1 MRTVSNQ
8 IIEAMPIGL
17 INEFRIK
24 AICLM
29 SDLMEQMEMRYGNL
43 TAEEINFFRV
53 LQSIQSDQDRFDG
66 MCVAFG
72 LLMYAHQVLEDMY
85 DEAEFQS
92 RVQNHGK
99 SDVDDM
105 PRGKNEC

>member
-1 MRTVSNQ
+1 MRTASNQ

-29 SDLMEQMEMRYGNL
+29 SDLMEQMEIRYGTL

-66 MCVAFG
+66 MCEAFG
-72 LLMYAHQVLEDMY
+72 KLMYAHKVLADMY
-85 DEAEFQS
+85 DESEFQS
-92 RVQNHGK
+92 RVQNQGK
-99 SDVDDM
+99 SDVDGM
-105 PRGKNEC
+105 PRGQK

>member
-17 INEFRIK
+17 INEFRTK
-24 AICLM
+24 AFCLM
-29 SDLMEQMEMRYGNL
+29 SDLVEEMEMRYDIL
-43 TAEEINFFRV
+43 TAEEINFFMV
-53 LQSIQSDQDRFDG
+53 LQSIQSDQERFDG

-72 LLMYAHQVLEDMY
+72 KLMYAQQVLDDMY

-92 RVQNHGK
+92 RVRNQARLN
-99 SDVDDM
+99 VDDI
-105 PRGKNEC
+105 PWGRE